1 MPSRAPT
8 NLRTG
13 NQTSSTSILLS
24 WHPVPQDCIHGIL
37 TGYTLRYK
45 AIEQGAGV
53 KIRGGFTTMNV
64 PPHVTM
70 IEIPNLASYTRYQ
83 ISMFAKTKVGNGV
96 YSETVVGGRSS
107 NYIPVYKREADKTRP

>member
-1 MPSRAPT
+1 MTLNQLFSTNFSIPVPSRGPT

-13 NQTSSTSILLS
+13 NGTSPTSILLQ
-24 WHPVPQDCIHGIL
+24 WDPVPQDCVHGIL

-45 AIEQGAGV
+45 ATEQGAGI
-53 KIRGGFTTMNV
+53 KIEGGGYTTMNV

-70 IEIPNLASYTRYQ
+70 IEIPNLESYTRYK

-96 YSETVVGGRSS
+96 FSETVVGGR
-107 NYIPVYKREADKTRP
+107 P